1 MLIVEVTISNI
12 SKFEL
17 SRSTRRMQ
25 ENQDG
30 LTIMLKDVFV
40 STLVHFC
47 GQCMI

>member
-1 MLIVEVTISNI
+1 MLIVEVTIGNI

-30 LTIMLKDVFV
+30 LTIVLKDVFV
-40 STLVHFC
+40 STLMHFC